1 MNDSGLSLL
10 DFRFHLEPKAP
21 LCMPAYNK
29 GNVIRGGFVCR
40 KRGQA
45 GFS

>member
-29 GNVIRGGFVCR
+29 G
-40 KRGQA
+40 A
-45 GFS
+45 GKGDRLVFREKQ